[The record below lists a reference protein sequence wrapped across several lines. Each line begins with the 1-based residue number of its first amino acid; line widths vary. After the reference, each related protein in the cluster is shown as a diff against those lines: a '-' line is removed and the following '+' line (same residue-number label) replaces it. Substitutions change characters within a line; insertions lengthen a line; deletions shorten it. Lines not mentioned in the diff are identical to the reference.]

1 MNLPDF
7 LEAGSLG
14 EVRIKGHRVYLLHI
28 VEDYNDGSSV
38 EMLAD
43 EFDTVSRDV
52 IEKVVKFYLDNKP
65 EVDEYVA
72 RCHEEM
78 DRNYAATP
86 KIDLGELKRRLE
98 QKGRAEKS

>member
-1 MNLPDF
+1 MKLPDF

-14 EVRIKGHRVYLLHI
+14 EIRIKGHRVYLLHI

-38 EMLAD
+38 DMLAD

-65 EVDEYVA
+65 EVDQYVE
-72 RCHEEM
+72 RCHEQM
-78 DRNYAATP
+78 DRNHAAAP
-86 KIDLGELKRRLE
+86 KIDLEELKRRRE
-98 QKGRAEKS
+98 EKRRSEMT